1 MSGDRQERETVL
13 SQGGGGAALA
23 AGGRVPP
30 GEVVAGYTVGEVAGE
45 GGMGVVYRAS
55 DPELGRT
62 VALKLIAPARS
73 DDPRLRDLFVDESL
87 TAAGLEHP
95 NVIPIYRAGEDHG
108 RLYIAMRYVE
118 GSSLQDLIAA
128 APGGLP
134 PGRAAR
140 IVARVA
146 EALDAA
152 HARGL
157 VHRDVKPGNILIAD
171 PEGEEHVYLTDFGLT
186 VRGAGPAGHREGWT
200 GTLAYLSPEQ
210 IRGGPLD
217 GRTDV
222 YALGCVLYHALT
234 GRPPFSTDD
243 EQAALT
249 AHLTQRPPAP
259 SEVVPGLPP
268 AMDEVVRRAMAKRP
282 EDRYQ
287 SAGELGRAA
296 LAARY
301 DAAVLAR
308 DDDLGAAQAIAGGL
322 AEEGLHPFLA
332 PAGDAQGVAEGVRA
346 SGGCAVLVG
355 RAGLGDWAREGLAAA
370 REMAARDRA
379 FRLVL
384 VLLPGGPDPGDP
396 SLAFLATHPWVDLR
410 AGTSDALAV
419 RDIVRALRGAD
430 VAPGLGGAPSDVCPY
445 RGLDAFREE
454 DADLFFGREQDT
466 ARLVQHLRS
475 TRFLAVLGASGSGKS
490 SLVQAGLIP
499 AVRRGA
505 LPAGEAWRVIDLVP
519 GPRPLSALAARL
531 AQLPGAG
538 APSSADLAAD
548 ERGLDLAGARA
559 LEGRPAGERVL
570 VVVDQLE
577 EAFTLCPD
585 EGERAAFLGNLV
597 YAATIPGGRAV
608 VVVAMRAD
616 FYHRLAEHPGMRA
629 LAAAQQMLVGPMD
642 ARGLRRAIEEPAKRA
657 GLELE
662 PGLTRRILTDVADRP
677 GTLPLLE
684 YLLLELW
691 QRRRGRMLT
700 LEAYAASGGVEGALA
715 RRANA
720 VYGGMSP
727 ERQAVARRVLLR
739 LTVPGEGT
747 EDTRR
752 RADVRELVTR
762 SGEEPEV
769 EAVVSALAEA
779 RLLTTGRDDATGE
792 PVVEVTH
799 EALIR
804 GWPELRGWINDDR
817 EQLRQHRRLSDA
829 AAEWDA
835 SGREEGQLYRGARL
849 ATWQERDR
857 SDLNELERDFLAAS
871 QERAEAERAT
881 RRRRTRIAIGAL
893 ATVAVIVAGLAIF
906 AFVQR
911 GDAADQRDLA
921 HSRELAA
928 SARLQL
934 PTDPELA
941 LLLAEEAYD
950 VDRTPRAE
958 EILRQATFESRV
970 RAALRE
976 NQGPVLDVAYEPDG
990 GTVVVAGDDGTMRL
1004 WEPESGN
1011 VRTIDAGQGPLR
1023 AVAISPDG
1031 RETATAG
1038 EDGTV
1043 RVWDASGQPDRVLRG
1058 HQGGV
1063 NALAF
1068 RPDGRSLASAGD
1080 DGTVRIW
1087 RVSDGRARVI
1097 RAHEGGALSVAFS
1110 PDGRRLA
1117 SGGADSTVRVWR
1129 ADGTRAAV
1137 LSGAVNV
1144 VAAVAFSPDG
1154 RRLAGGDGD
1163 GTVRIWTLGAGQGRP
1178 LVLRASQAGGAL
1190 SVAFSP
1196 DGRHM
1201 LTSGSDGTVRVWEA
1215 DGTALTT
1222 LRGHEGQVQR
1232 ARFSPDGSSVLSA
1245 GDDGSVRV
1253 WAWAHGLPAAEAPSA
1268 AGFPSDGGAEFGPAG
1283 RLVLSV
1289 GLDGSLSSWNTRAAK
1304 LTQLVPGDAP
1314 GGFIYAGAVSP
1325 DGQRFAIARSDGS
1338 VAVRSVAGGQPSLL
1352 RGHDGPVWS
1361 IGFSDDGR
1369 FVVTG
1374 GEDGTVRLWDLRT
1387 GTASVLT
1394 GHSGSVF
1401 AVDLSSDGTTAVS
1414 GGADGTVRVWDV
1426 ASGSQ
1431 SAVLRGHEGTVLAV
1445 DLSPDGTR
1453 VVSSGDDRS
1462 VRLWRLPGG
1471 ESTVLRGH
1479 QGTVYAGFGPDG
1491 TRVVST
1497 SDDGVR
1503 VWDTATGAAVLEIPA
1518 SSRDTFRAEL
1528 GPDGTR
1534 LAVQVSDGRIR
1545 IYPCET
1551 CGSIEEVQRLA
1562 NERVTREL
1570 TPAEREAFAVDS

>member
-1 MSGDRQERETVL
+1 
-13 SQGGGGAALA
+13 
-23 AGGRVPP
+23 
-30 GEVVAGYTVGEVAGE
+30 VAGYTVGEVAGE

-118 GSSLQDLIAA
+118 GSSLQDLITA

-186 VRGAGPAGHREGWT
+186 VRGAGPAGRRPEGWT

-234 GRPPFSTDD
+234 GRPPFPTDD

-296 LAARY
+296 LDARY
-301 DAAVLAR
+301 DAAVLAC
-308 DDDLGAAQAIAGGL
+308 DDDLGAARAIASGL

-370 REMAARDRA
+370 SEMAARDRA

-419 RDIVRALRGAD
+419 RDIVRALRGAE
-430 VAPGLGGAPSDVCPY
+430 VAPGLGRAPSDVSPY

-466 ARLVQHLRS
+466 ARLVQRLRS
-475 TRFLAVLGASGSGKS
+475 TRFLAVIGASGSGKS

-505 LPAGEAWRVIDLVP
+505 LPAGEAWRVIHLVP
-519 GPRPLSALAARL
+519 GPRPLAALAARL

-538 APSSADLAAD
+538 APSAADLGAD
-548 ERGLDLAGARA
+548 ERALDLAVARA

-570 VVVDQLE
+570 MVVDQLE

-597 YAATIPGGRAV
+597 YASTIPGGRAV

-616 FYHRLAEHPGMRA
+616 FYQRLAEHPELRA

-662 PGLTRRILTDVADRP
+662 PGLTRRILTDVSDRP

-727 ERQAVARRVLLR
+727 ERQAIARRVLLR

-752 RADVRELVTR
+752 RAEMRELVTR
-762 SGEEPEV
+762 PGEEGEV
-769 EAVVSALAEA
+769 EAVVGALAEA
-779 RLLTTGRDDATGE
+779 RLLTTGRDDAAGE

-829 AAEWDA
+829 AAEWDGA
-835 SGREEGQLYRGARL
+835 GREEGQLYRGARL
-849 ATWQERDR
+849 AAWQERDR
-857 SDLNELERDFLAAS
+857 SDLNDLERDFLAAS
-871 QERAEAERAT
+871 QERAERERAT
-881 RRRRTRIAIGAL
+881 RRRRTRVAIGAL
-893 ATVAVIVAGLAIF
+893 ATVAVVVAGLAIF

-911 GDAADQRDLA
+911 GDAADQRDA
-921 HSRELAA
+921 SRSRELAA
-928 SARLQL
+928 NANLQL
-934 PTDPELA
+934 EGDPELS
-941 LLLAEEAYD
+941 LLLAREAYG
-950 VDRTPRAE
+950 VQATAEAE
-958 EILRQATFESRV
+958 EIMRQATAASAV
-970 RAALRE
+970 RAADRGH
-976 NQGPVLDVAYEPDG
+976 QGPVWDVATSSDGAMVASAGADGTVRVWYPDG
-990 GTVVVAGDDGTMRL
+990 SAPTRVLSAGTDEVRGVAVSPDQTTIAAAGADGTVLVWTSADPDARVLRGHEGTVNSVAFRGDGRAVVSAGDDGTIRVWPLEGGKRL
-1004 WEPESGN
+1004 VLRGHEGT
-1011 VRTIDAGQGPLR
+1011 VRKA
-1023 AVAISPDG
+1023 AFAPDG
-1031 RETATAG
+1031 RIVSGGDDGVVRLWSPTGRPLATFTGHGENPVYGVAVAQDGRVASASVDLTARVWTPGSSKPPLVLRGAAFSGVDDVAFSDDGRELVTSGQDGTVRVWSSAG
-1038 EDGTV
+1038 RRLATLRGHDGEVLSARFLPGDDEVVSAGFDGTV
-1043 RVWDASGQPDRVLRG
+1043 RVWDWREGLPDAQVSSPVSLIYEGGAVFTPDGRRILSGLLDGSVRSWTPGGPPPTTIIPPGPPGTIGTSMALSADGTRVALAGFDGVPAVHDPASPGSQPTQLRG
-1058 HQGGV
+1058 HEGAVWSMAFDAGGQRLV
-1063 NALAF
+1063 T
-1068 RPDGRSLASAGD
+1068 GGD
-1080 DGTVRIW
+1080 DRTVRIW
-1087 RVSDGRARVI
+1087 DLGTGRGRVVGRYGDAVLAVSVSPDGRRAAAAGVGGTIRLWGLAGEGPGAELEGHQGVVSTLGFSPDGRLLASGGSDRTVRVWDLETGRSTVLGKHDTAVNTAIFSPDGRLVLSTASDGTRVWDWERGIVVFQVQEPARNTYRAV
-1097 RAHEGGALSVAFS
+1097 FS

-1117 SGGADSTVRVWR
+1117 IS
-1129 ADGTRAAV
+1129 
-1137 LSGAVNV
+1137 
-1144 VAAVAFSPDG
+1144 
-1154 RRLAGGDGD
+1154 
-1163 GTVRIWTLGAGQGRP
+1163 RI
-1178 LVLRASQAGGAL
+1178 
-1190 SVAFSP
+1190 
-1196 DGRHM
+1196 
-1201 LTSGSDGTVRVWEA
+1201 
-1215 DGTALTT
+1215 
-1222 LRGHEGQVQR
+1222 
-1232 ARFSPDGSSVLSA
+1232 
-1245 GDDGSVRV
+1245 DDSVRV
-1253 WAWAHGLPAAEAPSA
+1253 
-1268 AGFPSDGGAEFGPAG
+1268 
-1283 RLVLSV
+1283 
-1289 GLDGSLSSWNTRAAK
+1289 
-1304 LTQLVPGDAP
+1304 
-1314 GGFIYAGAVSP
+1314 
-1325 DGQRFAIARSDGS
+1325 
-1338 VAVRSVAGGQPSLL
+1338 VA
-1352 RGHDGPVWS
+1352 
-1361 IGFSDDGR
+1361 
-1369 FVVTG
+1369 
-1374 GEDGTVRLWDLRT
+1374 
-1387 GTASVLT
+1387 
-1394 GHSGSVF
+1394 
-1401 AVDLSSDGTTAVS
+1401 
-1414 GGADGTVRVWDV
+1414 
-1426 ASGSQ
+1426 
-1431 SAVLRGHEGTVLAV
+1431 
-1445 DLSPDGTR
+1445 
-1453 VVSSGDDRS
+1453 
-1462 VRLWRLPGG
+1462 
-1471 ESTVLRGH
+1471 
-1479 QGTVYAGFGPDG
+1479 
-1491 TRVVST
+1491 
-1497 SDDGVR
+1497 
-1503 VWDTATGAAVLEIPA
+1503 
-1518 SSRDTFRAEL
+1518 
-1528 GPDGTR
+1528 
-1534 LAVQVSDGRIR
+1534 
-1545 IYPCET
+1545 CET
-1551 CGSIEEVQRLA
+1551 CGPIEDVLPLA
-1562 NERVTREL
+1562 DQRVTREL
-1570 TPAEREAFAVDS
+1570 TPEEQQVFGG